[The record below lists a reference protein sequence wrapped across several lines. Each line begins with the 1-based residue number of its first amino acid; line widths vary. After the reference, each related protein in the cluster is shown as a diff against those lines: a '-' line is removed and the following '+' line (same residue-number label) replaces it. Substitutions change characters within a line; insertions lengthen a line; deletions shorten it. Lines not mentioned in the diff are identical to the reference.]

1 METVVRKFNELS
13 TTELYSILQLRSAVF
28 VVEQQ
33 CIYQDMD
40 GYDMKALHIM
50 GYRDKEVIAYTRIF
64 RPGEYADKAS
74 ISRVLVNHSERDK
87 GYGREIMKAA
97 IAAVNEH
104 FKTTSI
110 ELSAQTYL
118 KKFYT
123 SLGFRETG
131 VEYLEDGIPHTRMIK
146 K

>member
-1 METVVRKFNELS
+1 MKTIVKSFKELN
-13 TTELYSILQLRSAVF
+13 TMELYSILQLRSAVF

-50 GYRDKEVIAYTRIF
+50 GHKEKKLIAYTRIF

-74 ISRVLVNHSERDK
+74 ISRVLVENTEREH

-97 IAAVNEH
+97 IAAIQEH
-104 FKTTSI
+104 FETTSI